1 MKRHVRY
8 IVIPLIC
15 SLLVIGISGC
25 RDRGTLDVSVLEQ
38 TETEQ
43 ESLHQSLDNLK
54 RLDNDRT
61 GRIRDELIYDL
72 NHWLDGE
79 IHEDSWIYPTLVNQL
94 PAHLTK
100 YDDVVDPDPNR
111 FFPAD
116 VLYLRECQWLSGISQ
131 WVVKYSD
138 QAHNDLWASLIPT
151 ELSKDDRAQLR
162 IAMSLFDWTI
172 RNLQLIDLPRYPS
185 SGPDGEG
192 AIQVTASSEGLAGP
206 GYTKR
211 PTQILDNMT
220 ADSWQRARI
229 FMLLAR
235 QQQLETLMIGPAAQ
249 DRKNRMPWVTGVVI
263 GDQIW
268 LVSCDDGMP
277 LLDPNS
283 GVWLRLSDL
292 QSNADL
298 AHTLL
303 SDDGFEVAAETA
315 NEFIAFLEG
324 SPMALSQRMAML
336 QRHLTGDF
344 RLTLYANVLLLA
356 RKLTQEFD
364 LQRAVLWTTA
374 YEAEEYSLAIMQK
387 ARERDPIAELIL
399 KEEGELYRNVPAI
412 RVARNL
418 YYSGEFI
425 DFDDEDGIHQDGAR
439 TFMMIARIS
448 DGDLEKLESEKEVQQ
463 KLGLVRGEN
472 ENKLA
477 FTKRVREQKQYLIK
491 AKRLASFWLS
501 MLHMEE
507 GNYQQA
513 IEWFETRLMPEGDSH
528 PLHHIAKYNLARC
541 YVAIGET
548 RKATEILN
556 NSESVQAD
564 GDKAL
569 AELLSN

>member
-1 MKRHVRY
+1 MNKHVRY
-8 IVIPLIC
+8 
-15 SLLVIGISGC
+15 LVILLIWANLSIGLSGC

-43 ESLHQSLDNLK
+43 ESLHQSLENLK

-61 GRIRDELIYDL
+61 GRVRDELIYDL

-79 IHEDSWIYPTLVNQL
+79 THEDSWIYPTLVNQL

-100 YDDVVDPDPNR
+100 YENVVDPDPDQ
-111 FFPAD
+111 FFHAD

-131 WVVKYSD
+131 WVVKHSA

-151 ELSKDDRAQLR
+151 ELSEDDRAELR
-162 IAMSLFDWTI
+162 IAMSLFDWTV
-172 RNLQLIDLPRYPS
+172 RNLQLMKLPRYPS
-185 SGPDGEG
+185 SGENGEG

-211 PTQILDNMT
+211 PSQVLDNMV

-235 QQQLETLMIGPAAQ
+235 QQQIETLMVGPAAQ
-249 DRKNRMPWVTGVVI
+249 ERKSRMPWATGIVV

-277 LLDPNS
+277 VLDPDS
-283 GVWLRLSDL
+283 GAWLRLSDL
-292 QSNADL
+292 QSDAAM
-298 AHTLL
+298 AHALL
-303 SDDGFEVAAETA
+303 SNDGVEVAPETA

-344 RLTLYANVLLLA
+344 RLTLYTNVLLLA

-374 YEAEEYSLAIMQK
+374 YEALEYSVAILQK
-387 ARERDPIAELIL
+387 AQAKDPVAELIMR
-399 KEEGELYRNVPAI
+399 EEGELYRNVPAM
-412 RVARNL
+412 RAARNL
-418 YYSGEFI
+418 YYSGQFI
-425 DFDDEDGIHQDGAR
+425 DFDDVDGIHQDGAR

-448 DGDLEKLESEKEVQQ
+448 DGDLEKLEREKEIQQ
-463 KLGLVRGEN
+463 KVGLVQFEN
-472 ENKLA
+472 ESKLA
-477 FTKRVREQKQYLIK
+477 FTKRVREQKQYFIK

-528 PLHHIAKYNLARC
+528 PFHHIAKYNLARC
-541 YVAIGET
+541 YVVIGEME
-548 RKATEILN
+548 KAVEILE
-556 NSESVQAD
+556 NSESVQSD
-564 GDKAL
+564 GDKRL
-569 AELLSN
+569 AELLSK